1 MISIDMTEK
10 EANAILYAARNL
22 VQCEEQVAL
31 LGLYGKYKSAFDTQE
46 YNLAKADK
54 QFKENFED
62 YRKAMAKWESI
73 KAAPLSRFELE
84 RTCEL
89 VNDYG
94 IDWVLEAMDIT
105 GDNGKC
111 RLGYAITIL
120 NNWKTDGRDGDNV
133 QTQKELSVEELLAK
147 WED

>member
-1 MISIDMTEK
+1 MISIDMNEK
-10 EANAILYAARNL
+10 EANAVLYAARSL
-22 VQCEEQVAL
+22 AQCEEQEAL
-31 LGLYGKYKSAFDTQE
+31 LGLYGKYRGALDVQE

-54 QFKENFED
+54 QFEENFEG
-62 YRKAMAKWESI
+62 YRKAIEKWESI

-94 IDWVLEAMDIT
+94 LDWVLEAMDIT

-111 RLGYAITIL
+111 RLGYTATIL
-120 NNWKTDGRDGDNV
+120 NNWKTDGRDSGNV
-133 QTQKELSVEELLAK
+133 PAQKELSVEELLSK